1 MRAARRLLAA
11 AALAAIALCASGAA
25 LGQAE
30 PEKKDGPRME
40 IYGFAQADIG
50 YDFNQVD
57 PDWFDVLRV
66 TKLPK
71 YENEFGEDG
80 HTYFSV
86 RQSRFGVKGWVP
98 TSMGEIRTIFEFEMF
113 GVGADAG
120 QTTIRLRHAWG
131 ELGAIGVGQTW
142 SPFMDPDVFP
152 NSLEYWGPSG
162 MPLFRN
168 VQLRWMP
175 MRGDDELFIALERPG
190 ASADGGVYADRIAL
204 RDVKIRTP
212 LPDLSAHYRKTGK
225 WGHFQIAGLL
235 RQIEWDDLTGDQYD
249 LSGSDVGWGLHASTN
264 LKVGKGDLIRASVV
278 YGEGVE
284 NYMNDAPIDIGVENN
299 FSDPTKPVVGKAIP
313 LLGIV
318 AFYEHAWSPKFS
330 SAVGYSYFG
339 MDNTDAQSPDAFDSG
354 HYALAN
360 LLYTPVSGVMAG
372 CELQWGKRYN
382 FTDGFSTDDL
392 RVQFSF
398 KYNFS
403 WMLGGKK

>member
-1 MRAARRLLAA
+1 MRAARFFLAS
-11 AALAAIALCASGAA
+11 AALAAAVLCAAPAA
-25 LGQAE
+25 VAQTDAAK
-30 PEKKDGPRME
+30 PEGPRME
-40 IYGFAQADIG
+40 IYGFAQLDAG

-57 PDWFDVLRV
+57 PDWFDVLRI
-66 TKLPK
+66 TKLPR

-98 TSMGEIRTIFEFEMF
+98 TGLGEIKTIFEFEMF
-113 GVGADAG
+113 GVGVDAG

-131 ELGAIGVGQTW
+131 ELGAVGAGQTW

-168 VQLRWMP
+168 VQVRWMP
-175 MRGDDELFIALERPG
+175 MRGEDELFVALERPG
-190 ASADGGVYADRIAL
+190 ASADGGVYADRVEL
-204 RDVKIRTP
+204 EDVRIRTP

-225 WGHFQIAGLL
+225 WGHFQVAGLL
-235 RQIEWDDLTGDQYD
+235 RQIKWDDTNADQYD

-264 LKVGKGDLIRASVV
+264 LKVGAAGLVRASVV

-284 NYMNDAPIDIGVENN
+284 NYMNDAPIDIGIRNN
-299 FSDPTKPVVGKAIP
+299 PGDPVTPVVGEAIP
-313 LLGIV
+313 LLGVV

-330 SAVGYSYFG
+330 TAVGYSYFD
-339 MDNTDAQSPDAFDSG
+339 MDNPDGEAPTAFDHG

-360 LLYTPVSGVMAG
+360 LLYTPIAGVMAG
-372 CELQWGKRYN
+372 GELQWGKRYN
-382 FTDGFSTDDL
+382 FTDGYTVDDL
-392 RVQFSF
+392 RFQFSF
-398 KYNFS
+398 RYNFS